1 MTTLALD
8 KTFRDIAVRRMAS
21 SRPVRHSREAEARF
35 LDEAIPLRG
44 ASHAD
49 VRLYSVEIP
58 MRYAECIA
66 ILNDGRK
73 VSLLD
78 KRQFKGWTDQGS
90 RSAMLFDNDEQRFEL
105 LFDVSRP
112 QPRVVPRP
120 APVKQ
125 GHDTADPR
133 RFTHID
139 GNVFYMPA
147 A

>member
-8 KTFRDIAVRRMAS
+8 KTFRDIAVRRMTRS
-21 SRPVRHSREAEARF
+21 QPLRHSREAEARF

-49 VRLYSVEIP
+49 VRLYTVEIP
-58 MRYAECIA
+58 MRYAECVA
-66 ILNDGRK
+66 IMNDGRK

-90 RSAMLFDNDEQRFEL
+90 KSAMLFENDDQRFEL
-105 LFDVSRP
+105 LFDASRR
-112 QPRVVPRP
+112 QPRVLPRP

-133 RFTHID
+133 RFIRTD
-139 GNVFYMPA
+139 GDVFYMPA
-147 A
+147 T